1 MVGNRDRVPRKSTWL
16 LMGWRTGKSRI
27 HPRRDQ
33 IAGGSKNADR
43 WSASENPLRPV
54 ETYRGS
60 LRRGGT
66 RMVGEMRK
74 NTQVDRISPER
85 PSKDGVRS
93 SRVAQSLN
101 FIVMPWMIG
110 VVLSTDDKRPRLT
123 NFGKNVGED

>member
-16 LMGWRTGKSRI
+16 LMGWRTGNSRI

-54 ETYRGS
+54 ETHGGS

-66 RMVGEMRK
+66 RKVGEMRK
-74 NTQVDRISPER
+74 NVAVERISPER
-85 PSKDGVRS
+85 PSKDGGRS

-101 FIVMPWMIG
+101 FIVMPWM
-110 VVLSTDDKRPRLT
+110 VAVAQATDDKRQRPMT
-123 NFGKNVGED
+123 CGKNVRED

>member
-1 MVGNRDRVPRKSTWL
+1 
-16 LMGWRTGKSRI
+16 MGWRTGNSRI

-54 ETYRGS
+54 KTYRGS

-74 NTQVDRISPER
+74 NIDVERISPER
-85 PSKDGVRS
+85 PLKDGVHS
-93 SRVAQSLN
+93 SRAAQSLN
-101 FIVMPWMIG
+101 FIVMPWM
-110 VVLSTDDKRPRLT
+110 VAVAHSTENKRPRLT